1 MSQGFIALHRGEN
14 AETLLAKYPNAF
26 LLLTQIALR
35 AQWKDNLI
43 TGVKAGEAFLG
54 DYQSAGIKTEKAY
67 RYAKTVLARCGL
79 ASFDGANDGTVATLI
94 GTSIF
99 STTVPD
105 RGEQGADEGRLPTR
119 IQGNKDTKKTIRPPA
134 PKGKVMIYSMMI
146 LEANKRRRR
155 QRIDACPKT
164 GSE

>member
-43 TGVKAGEAFLG
+43 T
-54 DYQSAGIKTEKAY
+54 GIKTEKAY